1 MVKHNL
7 MKDKIFNGFNS
18 IFMLIVIFLTLYP
31 FLYSLAGSFNVGSD
45 YMKGGVYIWPR
56 KFTLDNYKIV
66 FSDLSILTAL
76 KITVARTVLGTVAS
90 VLFTSVFAYGFSRK
104 DLIGKKYYAAIC
116 LITMYFSGG
125 LIPYYM
131 VVKQLGMVN
140 HFVVYI
146 IPGLFSFFNV
156 LILQSFFREIPES
169 IVESAKMDG
178 AGEYMIFF
186 KLIAPLSKPVL
197 ATVALFNAVGNWNAF
212 FDSML
217 FTTKPELQT
226 IQLLLMKIIRSR
238 DGATKLAEMGASVS
252 QAANT
257 TSVTIQLATMIVATV
272 PIILVYPFLQR
283 YFVSGLTIGSV
294 KG

>member
-1 MVKHNL
+1 MIKHNSI
-7 MKDKIFNGFNS
+7 KDRIFNVFNV
-18 IFMLIVIFLTLYP
+18 ILMIIVIFATLYP
-31 FLYSLAGSFNVGSD
+31 FLYSLVGSFNVGDD

-56 KFTLDNYKIV
+56 QFTLDNYKVV
-66 FSDLSILTAL
+66 FSDKSIVTAL
-76 KITVARTVLGTVAS
+76 GITVFRTLLGTVTS
-90 VLFTSVFAYGFSRK
+90 VIFTSIFAYGFSRK
-104 DLIGKKYYAAIC
+104 SLMGKKYYAIIC

-131 VVKQLGMVN
+131 LIKNLN
-140 HFVVYI
+140 LLNNFLVYI

-156 LILQSFFREIPES
+156 LVLQSFFREIPES

-178 AGEYMIFF
+178 AGEYRIFF
-186 KLIAPLSKPVL
+186 TLITPLSKPVL
-197 ATVALFNAVGNWNAF
+197 ATIALFNAVGHWNSF

-217 FTTKPELQT
+217 FTTKPHLQT
-226 IQLLLMKIIRSR
+226 IQVLLMKIIRSR
-238 DGATKLAEMGASVS
+238 DGATKLAEMGVSLS
-252 QAANT
+252 QASNT

>member
-1 MVKHNL
+1 MIQYNSR
-7 MKDKIFNGFNS
+7 KDKVFNTFNVVLMLVIIF
-18 IFMLIVIFLTLYP
+18 ITLYP
-31 FLYSLAGSFNVGSD
+31 FWYSLVGSFNVGDD
-45 YMKGGVYIWPR
+45 YMKGGVYFWPR
-56 KFTLDNYKIV
+56 NFTLDNYKVV
-66 FSDLSILTAL
+66 FSDHSIITAL
-76 KITVARTVLGTVAS
+76 GITVARTILGTFTS
-90 VLFTSVFAYGFSRK
+90 VLFTSIFAYGFSRK
-104 DLIGKKYYAAIC
+104 NLMGKKYYAIIC

-131 VVKQLGMVN
+131 LIKKLVLINKFL
-140 HFVVYI
+140 VYI

-156 LILQSFFREIPES
+156 LILQSFFREIPDS
-169 IVESAKMDG
+169 IVESAKIDG
-178 AGEYMIFF
+178 AGDYKIFF
-186 KLIAPLSKPVL
+186 RLIVPLSKPVL
-197 ATVALFNAVGNWNAF
+197 ATIALFNAVGHWNAF

-226 IQLLLMKIIRSR
+226 IQVLLMKIIRSR
-238 DGATKLAEMGASVS
+238 DGASKLAEMGVSVT

-272 PIILVYPFLQR
+272 PILLIYPFLQR

>member
-1 MVKHNL
+1 MIKYNSV
-7 MKDKIFNGFNS
+7 KDKIFNILNIILMF
-18 IFMLIVIFLTLYP
+18 IVIFVTLYP
-31 FLYSLAGSFNVGSD
+31 FLYSLVGSFNVGDD

-56 KFTLDNYKIV
+56 QFTLDNYKVV
-66 FSDLSILTAL
+66 FSDKAIITAL
-76 KITVARTVLGTVAS
+76 GITVSRTLLGTITS
-90 VLFTSVFAYGFSRK
+90 VIFTSIFAYGFSRK
-104 DLIGKKYYAAIC
+104 GLMGKKYYAVIC

-131 VVKQLGMVN
+131 LIKKIDLIN
-140 HFVVYI
+140 NFLVYI

-156 LILQSFFREIPES
+156 LVLQSFFREIPES

-178 AGEYMIFF
+178 AGEYKIFF
-186 KLIAPLSKPVL
+186 TLITPLSKPVL
-197 ATVALFNAVGNWNAF
+197 ATIALFNAVGHWNSF

-217 FTTKPELQT
+217 FTTKPHLQT
-226 IQLLLMKIIRSR
+226 IQVLLMKIIRSR
-238 DGATKLAEMGASVS
+238 DGATKLAEMGVSMS
-252 QAANT
+252 QASNT